1 MRRGRLDPLDLA
13 RTGFEPMQFLRHPER
28 ALRAGLAAL
37 VIAATLAGC
46 TQSEGDAAATGVYR
60 LLNSPRNPAIETLE
74 RGAEFAVVP
83 PGRALVH
90 SPQALL
96 VLERNMGGAVEQ
108 RVILPND
115 TAIGG
120 DNVLHLRAQTATSAR
135 AQEFNLDEI
144 AARFGGLPAPF
155 GRAEP
160 GSLLSGSDALGGYV
174 YARHNV
180 GVDTVCVLVLRRLTA
195 AARPL
200 PQGIHALDVVLR
212 NCVVGSLEQAL
223 APMGDRALAV
233 AAAPQGTVYT
243 LSPFAAPRR

>member
-1 MRRGRLDPLDLA
+1 MTILRFPDRA
-13 RTGFEPMQFLRHPER
+13 R
-28 ALRAGLAAL
+28 RAGLAVLAL
-37 VIAATLAGC
+37 VTALAGC
-46 TQSEGDAAATGVYR
+46 TQSDGDSAATGVYR
-60 LLNSPRNPAIETLE
+60 LLNSQRNPAVEALE

-96 VLERNMGGAVEQ
+96 VLERNIGGAVEQ
-108 RVILPND
+108 RVVLPND
-115 TAIGG
+115 TSIPG

-135 AQEFNLDEI
+135 PQEFNLDEI

-155 GRAEP
+155 GRADP
-160 GSLLSGSDALGGYV
+160 GSLLSGQDALGSYV
-174 YARHNV
+174 YARQSL

-195 AARPL
+195 GARPL
-200 PQGIHALDVVLR
+200 PQGVHALDVVLR
-212 NCVVGSLEQAL
+212 NCVVGTLEQAL

>member
-1 MRRGRLDPLDLA
+1 MCRRHPARLALENA
-13 RTGFEPMQFLRHPER
+13 GHGAMTFLRFPDR
-28 ALRAGLAAL
+28 LRRSGLALVAL
-37 VIAATLAGC
+37 ALAVAGC
-46 TQSEGDAAATGVYR
+46 TQSDGDTTATGVYR
-60 LLNSPRNPAIETLE
+60 LLNSSRNPAIETLE

-90 SPQALL
+90 VPQSLL

-135 AQEFNLDEI
+135 PQEFNLDEI
-144 AARFGGLPAPF
+144 SARFGGLPAPF
-155 GRAEP
+155 GRADP
-160 GSLLSGSDALGGYV
+160 GSLLSGQDALGGYV
-174 YARHNV
+174 YARQNV

-195 AARPL
+195 GARPL
-200 PQGIHALDVVLR
+200 PQGVHALDVVLR
-212 NCVVGSLEQAL
+212 NCVVGTLEQAL
-223 APMGDRALAV
+223 APMGERALAV